1 MSHLLPH
8 PILTPILVII
18 WLLLNNSM
26 APGQIVLGLIL
37 GWAIPLLTI
46 RFWPETIKI
55 YKPLT
60 LLRYIGILLW
70 DIIVANFIVARLIL
84 GNPDRLNPLF
94 VVIPLDLESELAIS
108 LLANSITLTPGTLS
122 AQLSSDRKKL
132 LVHALDESDAN
143 ALILSIKQ
151 RYEAPLKEIF
161 EAC

>member
-18 WLLLNNSM
+18 WLLLNNSV

-132 LVHALDESDAN
+132 LVHALDESDADT
-143 ALILSIKQ
+143 LILSIKQ